1 MDSSLRLTIPPLLL
15 RWTARGRRA
24 VRRLN
29 VFYILSALLM
39 LLGCYLVCIPYLY
52 KPRALGAL
60 LALLGT
66 INLYEALVIAT
77 CVYLIRRAPFRR
89 EVPLLLLIEVAFL
102 FDGTFTVNAC
112 VTAHYLWGLVIT
124 AGSLALGFAK
134 LFVLDRASRGR
145 LFGARKPFL
154 AAGMVFLYTFQPFLA
169 LYSGAG
175 EDFRLAREFLVFT
188 VWSAFAALALFLS
201 LKPARPAPPVL
212 HPVLKSGSAVLAG
225 AILLA
230 QWVGQSWVHEAPF
243 HAAFLLPLGF
253 AAMALLPRPVP
264 MQMGPLHFE
273 GRTLCAMGLVAVG
286 FALPHAPKWELLN
299 NLREPWV
306 VLSPLR
312 MALAMGAWLLFRA
325 WQREGHGAL
334 LNAFAALSFL
344 AVAGH
349 DAPSIA
355 RFVDAPQPDKVALL
369 LPVALWWAFHQRSYL
384 CALLGLA
391 LYLALCVASVETK
404 RLDFLAWYGRYLP
417 LLAFVLGLALAPECW
432 QRLLVLACLVCGLG
446 CACLFAN
453 GDAGMIYYYV
463 VALAL
468 LQAAQKRPL
477 AYAVPL
483 AACGVAGACQSL
495 EGPVALS
502 RGAFGWAAILAAF
515 GVFGIAF
522 AITRWQLFR
531 SRISGGFPVHVG
543 HVSN

>member
-1 MDSSLRLTIPPLLL
+1 MNSTLRLTLPPLLL

-29 VFYILSALLM
+29 VFYLLSALLM

-66 INLYEALVIAT
+66 TNLYEALVIAT

-145 LFGARKPFL
+145 LFGPRKPFL

-175 EDFRLAREFLVFT
+175 ESFTLAREFLVFS
-188 VWSAFAALALFLS
+188 VWNAFAVLALFLKV
-201 LKPARPAPPVL
+201 KPARPAPPVL
-212 HPVLKSGSAVLAG
+212 HPVLKNGTAALASAV
-225 AILLA
+225 LLA
-230 QWVGQSWVHEAPF
+230 QWIGQSWVHEAPF

-253 AAMALLPRPVP
+253 AAMALLPRPEP
-264 MQMGPLHFE
+264 MRMGPLFFE
-273 GRTLCAMGLVAVG
+273 GRTLCAMGLVAIG

-325 WQREGHGAL
+325 WRREGHPAL

-349 DAPSIA
+349 DAQSVA
-355 RFVDAPQPDKVALL
+355 GFAAAPAPEKVALL
-369 LPVALWWAFHQRSYL
+369 LPVALWWALHQRSYL
-384 CALLGLA
+384 RVLLGLA
-391 LYLALCVASVETK
+391 LYLALCVASAASK
-404 RLDFLAWYGRYLP
+404 RHEFLAWYARYIP
-417 LLAFVLGLALAPECW
+417 LLAFVLGLALAPERW
-432 QRLLVLACLVCGLG
+432 QRLLVLAGVLCWLG
-446 CACLFAN
+446 GRAIAAN
-453 GDAGMIYYYV
+453 GDAGMVYFYL
-463 VALAL
+463 VACAL
-468 LQAAQKRPL
+468 VLGARTRPL
-477 AYAVPL
+477 AYAVLL
-483 AACGVAGACQSL
+483 AACGVAGAWRYV
-495 EGPVALS
+495 EAPAALTRS
-502 RGAFGWAAILAAF
+502 AWGWATILLAF

-522 AITRWQLFR
+522 AITRGQLFR
-531 SRISGGFPVHVG
+531 SRNSGPRPVHVG

>member
-1 MDSSLRLTIPPLLL
+1 MDSTLRLTFPPLLL

-24 VRRLN
+24 IRRLN
-29 VFYILSALLM
+29 VFYLLSALLM

-145 LFGARKPFL
+145 LFGARKAFL

-175 EDFRLAREFLVFT
+175 EDFRLAREFLVFS
-188 VWSAFAALALFLS
+188 VWSVFAVLALFLS

-212 HPVLKSGSAVLAG
+212 HPVLKSDAAVLAG
-225 AILLA
+225 AVLLA
-230 QWVGQSWVHEAPF
+230 QWVGQGWVHEAPF
-243 HAAFLLPLGF
+243 HAAFLLPLAF
-253 AAMALLPRPVP
+253 AAMALLPRPEP
-264 MQMGPLHFE
+264 LHMGPLLLE
-273 GRTLCAMGLVAVG
+273 GRTFCAVGLVAVG
-286 FALPHAPKWELLN
+286 FALPNAPKWELLN
-299 NLREPWV
+299 NLREPWA

-312 MALAMGAWLLFRA
+312 VALAMGAWLLFRA
-325 WQREGHGAL
+325 WQREGHAAL
-334 LNAFAALSFL
+334 LNAFAVLSFL

-349 DAPSIA
+349 DAQSVA
-355 RFVDAPQPDKVALL
+355 RFVEAPEPDKVALL
-369 LPVALWWAFHQRSYL
+369 LPVASWWALRQRSYL
-384 CALLGLA
+384 RALLGLA
-391 LYLALCVASVETK
+391 IYLALCVASVKTK
-404 RLDFLAWYGRYLP
+404 RLEFLAWYGRYLP
-417 LLAFVLGLALAPECW
+417 LLAFVLGLALAPERW
-432 QRLLVLACLVCGLG
+432 QRLLVLACLVCGMG
-446 CACLFAN
+446 CVCLFTTA
-453 GDAGMIYYYV
+453 DAGMIYYYV
-463 VALAL
+463 AALAL
-468 LQAAQKRPL
+468 LQAARERPL

-483 AACGVAGACQSL
+483 AAYGAAGAFHSL
-495 EGPVALS
+495 EGPVALT
-502 RGAFGWAAILAAF
+502 RGAWGWATILLAF
-515 GVFGIAF
+515 IVFGIAL
-522 AITRWQLFR
+522 AITRWQLTR
-531 SRISGGFPVHVG
+531 SRKSGSQPVHVG
-543 HVSN
+543 HVSI

>member
-1 MDSSLRLTIPPLLL
+1 MDSSLRLTFPPLLL

-29 VFYILSALLM
+29 VFYLLSALLM

-77 CVYLIRRAPFRR
+77 CVFLIRRAPFRR

-124 AGSLALGFAK
+124 ACSLALGFAK

-175 EDFRLAREFLVFT
+175 EDFRLAREFLVFS
-188 VWSAFAALALFLS
+188 VWCAFAALALFLC

-243 HAAFLLPLGF
+243 HAAFLLPLGL
-253 AAMALLPRPVP
+253 AAMALLPRPEP
-264 MQMGPLHFE
+264 MQMGPLHLE

-355 RFVDAPQPDKVALL
+355 RFADAPQPDKVALL
-369 LPVALWWAFHQRSYL
+369 LPAALWWALHQRSYL
-384 CALLGLA
+384 RALLGLA

-463 VALAL
+463 AALAL
-468 LQAAQKRPL
+468 LQAARKRPL

-483 AACGVAGACQSL
+483 AACGAAGACQSL

-522 AITRWQLFR
+522 AITRWQLLR